1 MLRDLL
7 TISLC
12 ALGLVACGA
21 PEPEPAPDPEPDV
34 AEVPVPTA
42 DPFKRGLTEADFPR
56 IQELAP
62 GVYSYEQL
70 RAAGE
75 ELFTT
80 VSMFVVTD
88 ESVLVADGQG
98 NFEETA
104 RMVEEIGKL
113 TDQPITPRGGLL
125 RPRGPHRGQRRVPGG
140 RRVHRPRELGG
151 GDGSGC
157 TSGSPRSR
165 YRRP

>member
-1 MLRDLL
+1 MIRNPLAIALL
-7 TISLC
+7 
-12 ALGLVACGA
+12 AAGFFACGA
-21 PEPEPAPDPEPDV
+21 PEPAPAPEPEPAV
-34 AEVPVPTA
+34 AEVPARTA

-88 ESVLVADGQG
+88 EGVLVADGQG

-104 RMVEEIGKL
+104 RMVEEIG
-113 TDQPITPRGGLL
+113 
-125 RPRGPHRGQRRVPGG
+125 RV
-140 RRVHRPRELGG
+140 
-151 GDGSGC
+151 
-157 TSGSPRSR
+157 T
-165 YRRP
+165 